1 MKTYNKKDFK
11 PKKRDAWSVFKIM
24 GEFVNGYEQLSAVGP
39 CVSIFGSARTP
50 ANSPHYTLGVEVAK
64 AIASKGYGIITGGGP
79 GIMEA
84 GNKGAQEGNAA
95 SIGLNI
101 DLPFEQSSN
110 PYIDYEHNLNFQYF
124 FVRKVM
130 FVKYA
135 QAFVVLPGG
144 VGTLDE
150 LFEALTLVQTHK
162 IRKIPIIL
170 VESSFWKGLVDWM
183 ENTLLVQ
190 GMISKD
196 NMDLFH
202 VVDTKEEVLSIIDKF
217 YSTEDLKPNF

>member
-84 GNKGAQEGNAA
+84 GNKGAQEGNAV

-183 ENTLLVQ
+183 ENTLLAQ

>member
-1 MKTYNKKDFK
+1 MELLQ
-11 PKKRDAWSVFKIM
+11 A
-24 GEFVNGYEQLSAVGP
+24 EGP
-39 CVSIFGSARTP
+39 ESWF
-50 ANSPHYTLGVEVAK
+50 
-64 AIASKGYGIITGGGP
+64 
-79 GIMEA
+79 

-183 ENTLLVQ
+183 ENTLLAQ

>member
-170 VESSFWKGLVDWM
+170 VESSFWKGLVDCM
-183 ENTLLVQ
+183 ENTLLAQ
-190 GMISKD
+190 
-196 NMDLFH
+196 
-202 VVDTKEEVLSIIDKF
+202 
-217 YSTEDLKPNF
+217 